1 MLRSRLMNQMI
12 LLAALA
18 SLVVAFPALAR
29 VGEVQTRE
37 GKYHEGQVRFT
48 REGLVVINASLDSV
62 TPVGLTNLAR
72 VIFQT
77 NDAFYGLEAAD
88 ESVETLPEIW
98 QEADIGKVTLAGSTR
113 HIGGVFTVRS
123 SGLDIGGENDSF
135 HYVYKAVTGNTEIV
149 CRVVSVQY
157 TDPLAKAGLMV
168 RDGLAEY
175 SRQVSVGLTAWRGGF
190 FQTRERE
197 STRANVT
204 MYREN
209 YAPQWIKLRREGSQ
223 FTGFQSK
230 NGRQWTMV
238 ERVTV
243 PMNEKVFVGLAVASA
258 REFALNWTTIDKVRE
273 APSLLN
279 VDFLPQVELVSGSML
294 SGRIDSINDQEVNF
308 YGSYR
313 SVTVPTRAVSR
324 IFFQWLPVEMADK
337 VRGGR
342 TGVLLG
348 DGDFFD
354 GEFKVVDKN
363 KLTISSVLFGLR
375 AFEMN
380 NDLMAAVF
388 RRGAPVRPVFEVR
401 TTDGSIWLATS
412 LALARDEVVLEESA
426 LGRVRIPSYEL
437 AEIRRR

>member
-1 MLRSRLMNQMI
+1 MIRSRTMNLMVFFTV
-12 LLAALA
+12 LVLAL
-18 SLVVAFPALAR
+18 PALAR

-37 GKYHEGQVRFT
+37 GKYHEGQVRFI
-48 REGLVVINASLDSV
+48 RDGLVVINASLDSV
-62 TPVGLTNLAR
+62 TPVSLTNLAQ

-77 NDAFYGLEAAD
+77 NDTIYGAEAAV
-88 ESVETLPEIW
+88 EPVETLPEPW
-98 QEADIGKVTLAGSTR
+98 LEADIGRVTLPGSTR
-113 HIGGVFTVRS
+113 HISGVFTVRS

-175 SRQVSVGLTAWRGGF
+175 SRQVSIGLTAWRGGF

-197 STRANVT
+197 STRANAT
-204 MYREN
+204 MYRDN
-209 YAPQWIKLRREGSQ
+209 YPPQWIKLRREGSQ
-223 FTGFQSK
+223 FSGFQSK
-230 NGRQWTMV
+230 NGRQWTLV

-243 PMNEKVFVGLAVASA
+243 PMNEKVFVGLAVTSA
-258 REFALNWTTIDKVRE
+258 RELALNWTTIDKVRE

-279 VDFLPQVELVSGSML
+279 DDFLPQVELVSGSMV
-294 SGRIDSINDQEVNF
+294 SGRIASINEQEVNF
-308 YGSYR
+308 HGPYR
-313 SVTVPTRAVSR
+313 SVTVPARVVSR
-324 IFFQWLPVEMADK
+324 IRFQWLPVEMADK

-342 TGVLLG
+342 SGVLLS

-354 GEFKVVDKN
+354 GEFKVVDNGKV
-363 KLTISSVLFGLR
+363 TISSVLFGLR

-380 NDLMAAVF
+380 NDLMAAVV
-388 RRGAPVRPVFEVR
+388 RRSAPVRPVYEVR
-401 TTDGSIWLATS
+401 TIDGSVWMATS
-412 LALARDEVVLEESA
+412 IALGRDELVMEESA
-426 LGRVRIPSYEL
+426 LGRVRIPSCEL